1 MTVQR
6 AGTQD
11 ARVTEAMGLSRMRL
25 AWLQVTHRRGWAAA
39 LWLCLV
45 ATVAMPAVLP
55 LIAAMAVESQLAD
68 ILASDGGLT
77 VGQSTP
83 GVDAFAALQRSV
95 DLAVSARTGD
105 AMVPVGGSGTGDPLS
120 IASVNEAPAPRQTA
134 AALLTPVFADDLAR
148 HVVVV
153 AGELPPEALG
163 GETAVTLPQAGADQ
177 IGLHLSDVFCA
188 GFAGAN
194 GPRAA
199 WCARVAGLWQ
209 PTDPRDPYW
218 GGRPPRLQVSMGRYD
233 FFQLLRQ
240 RQPPGTAQATLRYWA
255 DPQAVGVDRAS
266 SLAAQVRALRQD
278 LRSPGRTVTTVL
290 DASLARYDDRR
301 RGVSAAIQLLG
312 AAVTLLGLFVVT
324 LVGARFL
331 DGQAGDLAVMRA
343 RGWPRRRVWRV
354 ITAGMAVLAVGALPA
369 GIAVSALIL
378 YGLGL
383 TGSGLTP
390 RWLHPDDVAVAAAM
404 LVASAVVLA
413 AVLGVL
419 AARVVSRE
427 VEPTLEAPFR
437 TPASGPPSALTVLLL
452 VLVGLPALCL
462 PRLPG
467 VDQLTGGAPPWAAGI
482 IALAPALGLV
492 LLTGAAV
499 RLYPLSWAAPGRRGV
514 GGILAGWQLE
524 RRPEQ
529 HAGAAFVLVLAA
541 AIAIFAAL
549 GVAAAYAAQGADS
562 QPVLQVGLQAGLLLG
577 AAVGLGLALAAQ
589 GLHFRSTARRR
600 LREYGGLFA
609 HGLPP
614 RQLARSLAAEQVATA
629 RASLLIGTLLGLALG
644 LVALPLPGSTD
655 RLAPFAVAAVAA
667 AGACLL
673 AGSLTVGS
681 VSRRLPARINPLGQ
695 GQP

>member
-1 MTVQR
+1 MVQR
-6 AGTQD
+6 AGAND
-11 ARVTEAMGLSRMRL
+11 ARAAEAMGLTRMRL
-25 AWLQVTHRRGWAAA
+25 AWLQVSHRRGWAAA

-45 ATVAMPAVLP
+45 ATMAMPAVLP

-68 ILASDGGLT
+68 TLASDGGLT
-77 VGQSTP
+77 VRQSAP
-83 GVDAFAALQRSV
+83 SIDAFAALQRTV
-95 DLAVSARTGD
+95 DSAVSTRTGD
-105 AMVPVGGSGTGDPLS
+105 AMIPVGGSATGDPISL
-120 IASVNEAPAPRQTA
+120 ATVDEEPAPPQTA
-134 AALLTPVFADDLAR
+134 AAALIPAFADDLAR

-153 AGELPPEALG
+153 AGELPPEALA

-177 IGLHLSDVFCA
+177 IGLRLSDVVCT
-188 GFAGAN
+188 GSAGAV
-194 GPRAA
+194 GSRAL

-209 PTDPRDPYW
+209 PLDPRDPYW
-218 GGRPPRLQVSMGRYD
+218 GGRPPRLLVTMGRYD

-240 RQPPGTAQATLRYWA
+240 HPSGVAQATLRYWA
-255 DPQAVGVDRAS
+255 DPQAVGINRAA
-266 SLAAQVRALRQD
+266 SLVAQVRSLRQT
-278 LRSPGRTVTTVL
+278 LQAPGRTVTTTL
-290 DASLARYDDRR
+290 DGSLARYDDRQ

-312 AAVTLLGLFVVT
+312 AAVTMLGLFVVT

-331 DGQAGDLAVMRA
+331 DGQAGDLAVLRA

-354 ITAGMAVLAVGALPA
+354 VVAGLAVLAASALPA
-369 GIAVSALIL
+369 GIGLSVLIL

-390 RWLHPDDVAVAAAM
+390 RWLHPEDVALATATLLVSAAI
-404 LVASAVVLA
+404 LA
-413 AVLGVL
+413 GVLGLL
-419 AARVVSRE
+419 AGRVVSRE

-452 VLVGLPALCL
+452 VVFGLPALCL

-467 VDQLTGGAPPWAAGI
+467 VDQLTAGAPPWAAAI

-514 GGILAGWQLE
+514 GRVLAGWQLE

-529 HAGAAFVLVLAA
+529 HAGATFVLILAA

-549 GVAAAYAAQGADS
+549 GVATAYAGQGIDG
-562 QPVLQVGLQAGLLLG
+562 QPALSVGLQAGLLLG
-577 AAVGLGLALAAQ
+577 AAVGLGLGMAAQ

-614 RQLARSLAAEQVATA
+614 AQLARSLAAEQVATA
-629 RASLLIGTLLGLALG
+629 RASLLIGSLLGLALA
-644 LVALPLPGSTD
+644 LVALPLPGPSP
-655 RLAPFAVAAVAA
+655 RLGPFAIAAVAA
-667 AGACLL
+667 AGVCLL
-673 AGSLTVGS
+673 AGSLTVSS
-681 VSRRLPARINPLGQ
+681 VSRRLPARINPLAQ